1 MEINGSAEVAICGQG
16 AMAGA
21 LIVRSAECHWLE
33 NPPLQGVIQPY
44 ADIGTEH
51 FSLYAHLHQ
60 EAANAPITDIL

>member
-1 MEINGSAEVAICGQG
+1 
-16 AMAGA
+16 MAGA